1 MATMGVLISVTANK
15 SVMDKNENIVTDIVI
30 QALRMDDTIK
40 RQEIQIERLK
50 SDKTELLII
59 ISRMKKLLVMYAP
72 ASIIRQLDMFNL

>member
-1 MATMGVLISVTANK
+1 MGVLISVTANK